1 VPTRAGVERLSS
13 LLAVHLQDLR
23 ARRFSPAAQKVAE
36 RVLPRF
42 FLHLREEGLSDVR
55 AVREEHVTRFAC
67 RLASE
72 PTGGGT
78 GLALA
83 SQAAY
88 LGAVKRF
95 FAFLARRRT
104 ILADPARD
112 LALPNPQR
120 LPKRVLSE
128 AQARRL
134 MAAPFP
140 GSVIGLRDRAILET
154 LYGTGLRRGECLRLD
169 LMDLDLGQ
177 GVVLVRDGKGKKDRV
192 VPVAGRAALALD
204 VYLLDS
210 RPELQRTAREGAL
223 FLSYSG
229 RRLSKAGLGLVL
241 ERHAQAIGLRTHPHA
256 LRHACATHLLKGGA
270 DVRHIQELLGHK
282 SLQSTQLYTRV
293 GVEDLREVLA
303 RAHPRERSRG
313 RRRRR

>member
-154 LYGTGLRRGECLRLD
+154 LYGTGLR
-169 LMDLDLGQ
+169 Q